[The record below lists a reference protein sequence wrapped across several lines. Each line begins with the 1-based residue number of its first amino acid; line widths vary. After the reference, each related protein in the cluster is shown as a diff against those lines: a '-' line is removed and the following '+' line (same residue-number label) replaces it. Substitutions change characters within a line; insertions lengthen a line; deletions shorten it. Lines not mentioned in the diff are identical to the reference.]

1 MEPHVHGEKEA
12 LQQFFGGRDVSH
24 VLDSSVAVDTS
35 ILERYLS
42 SDLDPNTFALPDSP
56 PDSEACSPEQI
67 PDPAYIPPDLPLS
80 HNPASSVVRCA
91 SSAVP
96 PTLHSGGHLLPSD
109 RCCLPSPPTYGV
121 PWTASAPPASTSLPG
136 SASLLRTSAP
146 VSKRRRS
153 GSQDSSA
160 EPETSS
166 RDAACGGQGLSGL
179 LTWEKFRP
187 GEWNT
192 AMDVSFQTLG
202 PPVFLVDTDKGFN
215 YSPADDA
222 FVCQKKNH
230 FQVTVHVG
238 VATEPSYIPT
248 SHGVQQVDHF
258 LVKVFGIKL
267 EAPEQHVTIEQSQA
281 DRSKKPLRP
290 VRVALS
296 GGGISKVTL
305 GRLHFS
311 ETTANN
317 MRKKG
322 RPNPDQRYFQM
333 VVGLYAAIREEE
345 EEKSFLM
352 AALVSERLI
361 IRASNPGQFEMESDT
376 LWQRGAAQDAVICHG
391 RVGINTDTPK
401 EALVVCGNATVT
413 GSLMRPSDQR
423 AKENIQEVD
432 PEKQLKNITQMRL
445 VEFDFKPQFASSMGI
460 DHAHQTGLLA
470 QELKEL
476 LPSAVKEV
484 GDITSGDGQKIENF
498 LVVDKEQIFMENVGA
513 VQQLSKM
520 TDNLESRVTELEV
533 WKRRLA
539 KLKSLTG
546 SLRSTRKESTVS
558 ASHAFHVPT
567 KSSTTGDGGHCV
579 PHRTFQACIFTLC
592 ITVAVCSIT
601 IGAFYLL
608 SLSKQSDMSAGASNS
623 SELPVTT
630 TASSSSASPT
640 SPSWP
645 TVPWPPDVHFC
656 DLLYCDTVYCCPSPP
671 GGRRN
676 ANVTSSQSGEG
687 DGAGTNKDDFFQ
699 KFLSARDWTNT
710 SMESFMIKENQ
721 QVIDRRYC
729 VRDECGPDRFV
740 FQIPISPFVPVN
752 MRVTLL
758 MNSKQLL
765 VVHLCAFQESST
777 CASAHDRTHVS
788 AGRYPSN
795 TQGEHEWP
803 LHVARLHHSSY
814 HFRSAVAVRMKH
826 TSIIPLYTLT
836 ERSPDPSLVTCEGSS
851 RLQYSPSLRG
861 GALHRLPLLLLPTL
875 HRLTFNDVN

>member
-67 PDPAYIPPDLPLS
+67 PDLQMEPSYWSNQPMVARQLANCAFFADHAYIPPDRLLS
-80 HNPASSVVRCA
+80 HDPASSVVRCA

-96 PTLHSGGHLLPSD
+96 PTQRSGGHLLHSD
-109 RCCLPSPPTYGV
+109 RCCLPSPSTHGV

-136 SASLLRTSAP
+136 SASIPHTSSP

-160 EPETSS
+160 EPETSH

-192 AMDVSFQTLG
+192 AMDVSFQTLC

-238 VATEPSYIPT
+238 VATEPRYMPT

-267 EAPEQHVTIEQSQA
+267 EAPEHHVTIEQSQA
-281 DRSKKPLRP
+281 DRSKKPLLP
-290 VRVALS
+290 VRVALN

-352 AALVSERLI
+352 AALMSERLI

-376 LWQRGAAQDAVICHG
+376 LWQRGAVQDAVICHG
-391 RVGINTDTPK
+391 RVGINTDAPK
-401 EALVVCGNATVT
+401 EALVVCGNAIVT

-445 VEFDFKPQFASSMGI
+445 VEFDFKPQFASSIGI

-520 TDNLESRVTELEV
+520 ADNLESRVTELEV

-546 SLRSTRKESTVS
+546 SLRSTSTASRKQSIVS

-592 ITVAVCSIT
+592 ITVAVCSMT
-601 IGAFYLL
+601 IGALYLL
-608 SLSKQSDMSAGASNS
+608 SLSQQSDMSAGTSNS
-623 SELPVTT
+623 SVIPGTT
-630 TASSSSASPT
+630 TAGSSSAPPT

-645 TVPWPPDVHFC
+645 TMPWPPDVHFC

-687 DGAGTNKDDFFQ
+687 EGAGKNKEDFFQ

-740 FQIPISPFVPVN
+740 FQVPISPFVPVN

-777 CASAHDRTHVS
+777 CASVHDRTHVS

-814 HFRSAVAVRMKH
+814 HFRSAVAGQADCSTNH
-826 TSIIPLYTLT
+826 HFA
-836 ERSPDPSLVTCEGSS
+836 E
-851 RLQYSPSLRG
+851 
-861 GALHRLPLLLLPTL
+861 ALFTDYHFYFYRRCT
-875 HRLTFNDVN
+875 D

>member
-67 PDPAYIPPDLPLS
+67 PDHAYVPPDRLLS
-80 HNPASSVVRCA
+80 HDPASSVVRCA
-91 SSAVP
+91 SS
-96 PTLHSGGHLLPSD
+96 GGHLLHSD
-109 RCCLPSPPTYGV
+109 RCCLPSPPTHGV
-121 PWTASAPPASTSLPG
+121 PWTASAPPATTSLPG
-136 SASLLRTSAP
+136 SASLPRTSSP

-160 EPETSS
+160 EPETSH

-179 LTWEKFRP
+179 LAWEKFRP

-192 AMDVSFQTLG
+192 AMDVSFQTLC

-238 VATEPSYIPT
+238 VATEPRYMPT

-267 EAPEQHVTIEQSQA
+267 EAPEHHVTIEQSQA

-352 AALVSERLI
+352 AALMSERLI

-376 LWQRGAAQDAVICHG
+376 LWQRGAVQDAVICQG
-391 RVGINTDTPK
+391 RVGINTDAPK
-401 EALVVCGNATVT
+401 EALVVCGNAIVT
-413 GSLMRPSDQR
+413 GSLMQPSDRR

-520 TDNLESRVTELEV
+520 ADNLESRVTELEV

-546 SLRSTRKESTVS
+546 SLRSTSTASRKQSTVS

-567 KSSTTGDGGHCV
+567 KSSTTGDAGHCV

-601 IGAFYLL
+601 IGALYLL
-608 SLSKQSDMSAGASNS
+608 SLSQQSDMSAGASNS
-623 SELPVTT
+623 SVLPGTT
-630 TASSSSASPT
+630 TASSSSAPPT

-645 TVPWPPDVHFC
+645 TTPWPPDVHFC

-687 DGAGTNKDDFFQ
+687 EGAGKSKEDFFQ

-740 FQIPISPFVPVN
+740 FQVPISPFVPVN

-765 VVHLCAFQESST
+765 VVHLCAFQESTT
-777 CASAHDRTHVS
+777 CASVHDRTH
-788 AGRYPSN
+788 
-795 TQGEHEWP
+795 GEHEWP

-814 HFRSAVAVRMKH
+814 HFRSAVAVRMTH
-826 TSIIPLYTLT
+826 TSISPLYSLT
-836 ERSPDPSLVTCEGSS
+836 VRSPDQSLVTCEGSS
-851 RLQYSPSLRG
+851 RLQY
-861 GALHRLPLLLLPTL
+861 
-875 HRLTFNDVN
+875 

>member
-67 PDPAYIPPDLPLS
+67 PDHAYVPPDRLLS
-80 HNPASSVVRCA
+80 HDPASSVVRCA
-91 SSAVP
+91 SS
-96 PTLHSGGHLLPSD
+96 GGHLLHSD
-109 RCCLPSPPTYGV
+109 RCCLPSPPTHGV
-121 PWTASAPPASTSLPG
+121 PWTASAPPATTSLPG
-136 SASLLRTSAP
+136 SASLPRTSSP

-160 EPETSS
+160 EPETSH

-179 LTWEKFRP
+179 LAWEKFRP

-192 AMDVSFQTLG
+192 AMDVSFQTLC

-238 VATEPSYIPT
+238 VATEPRYMPT

-267 EAPEQHVTIEQSQA
+267 EAPEHHVTIEQSQA

-352 AALVSERLI
+352 AALMSERLI

-376 LWQRGAAQDAVICHG
+376 LWQRGAVQDAVICQG
-391 RVGINTDTPK
+391 RVGINTDAPK
-401 EALVVCGNATVT
+401 EALVVCGNAIVT
-413 GSLMRPSDQR
+413 GSLMQPSDRR

-520 TDNLESRVTELEV
+520 ADNLESRVTELEV

-546 SLRSTRKESTVS
+546 SLRSTSTASRKQSTVS

-567 KSSTTGDGGHCV
+567 KSSTTGDAGHCV

-601 IGAFYLL
+601 IGALYLL
-608 SLSKQSDMSAGASNS
+608 SLSQQSDMSAGASNS
-623 SELPVTT
+623 SVLPGTT
-630 TASSSSASPT
+630 TASSSSAPPT

-645 TVPWPPDVHFC
+645 TTPWPPDVHFC

-687 DGAGTNKDDFFQ
+687 EGAGKSKEDFFQ

-740 FQIPISPFVPVN
+740 FQVPISPFVPVN

-765 VVHLCAFQESST
+765 VVHLCAFQESTT
-777 CASAHDRTHVS
+777 CASVHDRTH
-788 AGRYPSN
+788 
-795 TQGEHEWP
+795 GEHEWP

-814 HFRSAVAVRMKH
+814 HFRSAVAGQADCSTNH
-826 TSIIPLYTLT
+826 HFA
-836 ERSPDPSLVTCEGSS
+836 
-851 RLQYSPSLRG
+851 
-861 GALHRLPLLLLPTL
+861 GALFTDYHFYFYRRCT
-875 HRLTFNDVN
+875 D